1 MNLSARISRLAS
13 VALLTVAGTV
23 ATADDR
29 PIEVRIEVAD
39 RSRLEQLT
47 RLVSVSNVQGRQVS
61 AEVTARQLE
70 LLRDAG
76 FSWRTVATREVNA
89 DEMCP
94 PGWVDDPERT
104 WNCYPTYAQY
114 VGLMERFAATHPDL
128 CRLESLGPTS
138 NQVRPHDLWA
148 LRISDFPEI
157 EEAEPE
163 VMLTSTM
170 HGNEAT
176 GFVLMLRLIHELLE
190 GYGVDPQA
198 TALVDELEIWI
209 NPNANPD
216 GTYFAGDDT
225 VAGAIRFYSTPDGE
239 ATDIDANR
247 NFPDPDEG
255 DHPDGNPWWAET
267 QAMMAFAET
276 HTTTLSANLH
286 DGSEVVNYPWDT
298 WERRHVDDEH
308 LISISRA
315 YADLAQALSPADYM
329 TDQSNGITNG
339 WDWYPVAGGRQDFMT
354 FWHSAREVTI
364 EISRT
369 KTPPAAELGN
379 LWSWNRNALLDFMGR
394 AREGVHGIVTGP
406 DGEPLDAVIE
416 LVGHDALIDNS
427 FVATDPD
434 AGDYHR
440 LVAPGTYTI
449 RVSADGFHPT
459 VIDNVPVSSEAPTVV
474 DAVLQPVTAIVTGK
488 VRTPAARWPVAG
500 ARVELLGTGLST
512 TTAGDGSFELDD
524 VPPGEHTIR
533 VSAEGYQTADK
544 ARAVAAPITELEFA
558 LAPLS
563 FRRVTVLAPKQFAQ
577 RIAPGIPALP

>member
-1 MNLSARISRLAS
+1 MSRSPRILRLALF
-13 VALLTVAGTV
+13 ALLTVAGS
-23 ATADDR
+23 AGAAGER
-29 PIEVRIEVAD
+29 PIEVRIEIDD
-39 RSRLEQLT
+39 RSQLEHLT
-47 RLVSVSNVQGRQVS
+47 RLVSVSDVRGNQ
-61 AEVTARQLE
+61 VTAVVIPHQLD

-76 FSWRTVATREVNA
+76 FSWRAVAKREMTQ

-94 PGWVDDPERT
+94 IGWVDDPARS
-104 WNCYPTYAQY
+104 WDCYPTYAQY
-114 VGLMERFAATHPDL
+114 VGLMERFSADYPDL

-138 NQVRPHDLWA
+138 NRVRPHDLWA
-148 LRISDFPEI
+148 LRISDFPDI

-190 GYGVDPQA
+190 GYGVDPQT
-198 TALVDELEIWI
+198 TALVDDLEIWI

-225 VAGAIRFYSTPDGE
+225 VAGAIRFYSTPEGD
-239 ATDIDANR
+239 ATAIDPNR
-247 NFPDPDEG
+247 NFPDPDDG

-267 QAMMAFAET
+267 QAMMAFAES

-298 WERRHVDDEH
+298 WERRHVDDEY

-364 EISRT
+364 ELSRT
-369 KTPPAAELGN
+369 KTPPAAELGDF
-379 LWSWNRNALLDFMGR
+379 WTWNRNALLDFMGR

-416 LVGHDALIDNS
+416 LVGHDSVIDNS

-434 AGDYHR
+434 VGDYHR
-440 LVAPGTYTI
+440 LVLPGSYVVRI
-449 RVSADGFHPT
+449 SANGFHST
-459 VIDNVPVSSEAPTVV
+459 VIDNVTVTSEAPTIV
-474 DAVLQPVTAIVTGK
+474 DAVLQPITATVTGR
-488 VRTPAARWPVAG
+488 VHTPAAGWPVAG
-500 ARVELLGTGLST
+500 ARVELLGTGFST
-512 TTAGDGSFELDD
+512 TTAADGSFELDD
-524 VPPGEHTIR
+524 VPPGEYTIR
-533 VSAEGYQTADK
+533 ISAEGYQTADK
-544 ARAVAAPITELEFA
+544 ARVIAAPTTA
-558 LAPLS
+558 LDVPLIPTS
-563 FRRVTVLAPKQFAQ
+563 FRRVTVFEPE
-577 RIAPGIPALP
+577 

>member
-1 MNLSARISRLAS
+1 M
-13 VALLTVAGTV
+13 TQ
-23 ATADDR
+23 
-29 PIEVRIEVAD
+29 E
-39 RSRLEQLT
+39 
-47 RLVSVSNVQGRQVS
+47 
-61 AEVTARQLE
+61 
-70 LLRDAG
+70 
-76 FSWRTVATREVNA
+76 
-89 DEMCP
+89 EMCP
-94 PGWVDDPERT
+94 TGWVDDPARS

-114 VGLMERFAATHPDL
+114 VGLMERFAATHPNL
-128 CRLESLGPTS
+128 CRLENLGPSS

-148 LRISDFPEI
+148 LRISDFPDS

-190 GYGVDPQA
+190 GYGVDPQT
-198 TALVDELEIWI
+198 TALVDDLEIWI

-225 VAGAIRFYSTPDGE
+225 VAGAIRFYSTPEGD
-239 ATDIDANR
+239 ATAIDPNR
-247 NFPDPDEG
+247 NFPDPDDG

-267 QAMMAFAET
+267 QAMMAFAES

-298 WERRHVDDEH
+298 WERRHVDDEY

-364 EISRT
+364 ELSHT
-369 KTPPAAELGN
+369 KTPPAAELGDF
-379 LWSWNRNALLDFMGR
+379 WTWNRNALLDFMGR

-416 LVGHDALIDNS
+416 LVGHDSVIDNS

-434 AGDYHR
+434 VGDYHR
-440 LVAPGTYTI
+440 LVLPGSYVVRI
-449 RVSADGFHPT
+449 SANGFHST
-459 VIDNVPVSSEAPTVV
+459 VIDNVTVTSEAPTIV
-474 DAVLQPVTAIVTGK
+474 DAVLQPITATVTGR
-488 VRTPAARWPVAG
+488 VHTPAAGWPVAG
-500 ARVELLGTGLST
+500 ARVELLGTGFST
-512 TTAGDGSFELDD
+512 TTAADGSFELDD
-524 VPPGEHTIR
+524 VPPGEYTIR
-533 VSAEGYQTADK
+533 ISAEGYQTADK
-544 ARAVAAPITELEFA
+544 ARVIAAPTTA
-558 LAPLS
+558 LDVPLIPTS
-563 FRRVTVLAPKQFAQ
+563 FRRVTVFQPE
-577 RIAPGIPALP
+577 